1 MSTSHA
7 PPVSSARSPEEEP
20 GRPTDK
26 ASEGQAVGQSPEL
39 VPLVPSSTRRT
50 RVPRWLRR
58 TSGPLLLLVL
68 WQVLTSVGVLT
79 PEVLASPGTIA
90 RVGADLVSDGSLP
103 AAMGVSLQRV
113 AIGLLCG
120 VVVGTGLALLSGL
133 FRVGEDLV
141 DASVQMLRTVP
152 FVGLIPL
159 FIIWF
164 GIGEAPKVA
173 IITLGVSFPL
183 YLNVYAGIRGVDS
196 HLIEAGESLGLS
208 RWGLVRHVVLPG
220 ALPGAMTGLR
230 YSLGISWLALVF
242 AEQINADS
250 RHRIPDGAGAGLPAH
265 RRHRRLPDRLRVP
278 RPARRLRRPFPRKA
292 AAAMATDVH
301 RPVTPSPE
309 TTIGAGSAVR
319 VEGLSRSFDG
329 RAVIDDLQLDVQ
341 PGEFVA
347 LLGRSGCG
355 KSTLLR
361 ILAGLDRDIEGTV
374 LVPRRKAV
382 AFQAPRLMP
391 WKRVWRNV
399 LLGLPGKPERGVAE
413 RALDEVGLGHRTDA
427 WPKTLSGGEAQRASL
442 AHALVREP
450 DLLLLDEP
458 FGALD
463 ALTRIKAQRLVGE
476 LWQRRG
482 CAVLLVTHDVEEA
495 VLLADRVLV
504 MDDGVIAHETR
515 VDLERPRD
523 LTDPRFAELRAEL
536 LNRLGVDESSH

>member
-1 MSTSHA
+1 MSISHA
-7 PPVSSARSPEEEP
+7 PPVSPARPSSESSAPAP
-20 GRPTDK
+20 PD
-26 ASEGQAVGQSPEL
+26 L

-58 TSGPLLLLVL
+58 TSGPLLLLAL

-196 HLIEAGESLGLS
+196 QLIEAGESLGLS

-242 AEQINADS
+242 AEQINAD
-250 RHRIPDGAGAGLPAH
+250 AGIGFLMVQA
-265 RRHRRLPDRLRVP
+265 RDFLR
-278 RPARRLRRPFPRKA
+278 
-292 AAAMATDVH
+292 TDVI
-301 RPVTPSPE
+301 VVCL
-309 TTIGAGSAVR
+309 IVY
-319 VEGLSRSFDG
+319 
-329 RAVIDDLQLDVQ
+329 
-341 PGEFVA
+341 A
-347 LLGRSGCG
+347 LLG
-355 KSTLLR
+355 
-361 ILAGLDRDIEGTV
+361 
-374 LVPRRKAV
+374 
-382 AFQAPRLMP
+382 
-391 WKRVWRNV
+391 
-399 LLGLPGKPERGVAE
+399 
-413 RALDEVGLGHRTDA
+413 
-427 WPKTLSGGEAQRASL
+427 
-442 AHALVREP
+442 
-450 DLLLLDEP
+450 
-458 FGALD
+458 
-463 ALTRIKAQRLVGE
+463 
-476 LWQRRG
+476 
-482 CAVLLVTHDVEEA
+482 
-495 VLLADRVLV
+495 LLADFVVRS
-504 MDDGVIAHETR
+504 
-515 VDLERPRD
+515 LER
-523 LTDPRFAELRAEL
+523 L
-536 LNRLGVDESSH
+536 LLQWRPTFTGR